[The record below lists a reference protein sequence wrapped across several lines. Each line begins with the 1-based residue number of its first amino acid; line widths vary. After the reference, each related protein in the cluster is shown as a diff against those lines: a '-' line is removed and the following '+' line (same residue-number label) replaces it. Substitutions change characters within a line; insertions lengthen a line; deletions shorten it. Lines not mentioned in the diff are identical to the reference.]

1 MFRHILVGTDGS
13 KASDDAVAVAADLAR
28 QFLGKVLVVY
38 VTPRIAATLG
48 GPEDWFVAEEFDEE
62 RKHADEAL
70 ARAAKIVE
78 KRGVDYKTM
87 RCVGRPARE
96 LVVVAEREGCD
107 HIVLGSK
114 GHSAI
119 GRMLLGSVVSEV
131 SQLAHCPVTI
141 TR

>member
-13 KASDDAVAVAADLAR
+13 AASDDAVGMAADLAR
-28 QFLGKVLVVY
+28 QFLGKVLIVY

-48 GPEDWFVAEEFDEE
+48 GPSDWFVAEEFDEE
-62 RKHADEAL
+62 RKYADELL

-78 KRGVDYKTM
+78 KRGVEHKTL
-87 RCVGRPARE
+87 RCVGRPAHE